1 MRHSVSRRACA
12 RNVGC
17 PVLRG
22 RGNTE
27 ASKALLARGRHG
39 LHGPFRRRV
48 FRLATGPRAR
58 YAWTIEQQTPD
69 DRGLSRL
76 LNHFLTAAIGLP
88 LRDRVGLVSAYGH
101 FVGVH
106 VPAHH
111 HHVSC
116 LCGSFDPA
124 RPAQSPRQDRACR
137 SGRPLAVKH
146 LWLVPTLCAGLAACP
161 AFANSAA
168 AQACDPLTNV
178 HCHPHSHHP
187 RPAAGPGR
195 LLPVREYLKAT
206 DIPPSGVGGYGI
218 LAFTP
223 KTTSAT
229 RAKLLMVCRS
239 FVAHFPS
246 NGSIPPTSP
255 LPDRMITVWPLDD
268 PKAEKPA
275 AEDCD
280 YLVDHYDLS
289 AGESAIADAARQRV
303 NLKGEGPFLIGWS
316 PSNTQGAPDT
326 LVLVV
331 DMSADA
337 DQERIDRDFAF
348 WEDKIVGDSPLWVR
362 HQ

>member
-1 MRHSVSRRACA
+1 M
-12 RNVGC
+12 
-17 PVLRG
+17 
-22 RGNTE
+22 
-27 ASKALLARGRHG
+27 
-39 LHGPFRRRV
+39 
-48 FRLATGPRAR
+48 
-58 YAWTIEQQTPD
+58 
-69 DRGLSRL
+69 
-76 LNHFLTAAIGLP
+76 
-88 LRDRVGLVSAYGH
+88 
-101 FVGVH
+101 
-106 VPAHH
+106 
-111 HHVSC
+111 
-116 LCGSFDPA
+116 
-124 RPAQSPRQDRACR
+124 
-137 SGRPLAVKH
+137 
-146 LWLVPTLCAGLAACP
+146 
-161 AFANSAA
+161 
-168 AQACDPLTNV
+168 
-178 HCHPHSHHP
+178 
-187 RPAAGPGR
+187 
-195 LLPVREYLKAT
+195 REYLKAT

-348 WEDKIVGDSPLWVR
+348 WEDKIVGDLPLWVR